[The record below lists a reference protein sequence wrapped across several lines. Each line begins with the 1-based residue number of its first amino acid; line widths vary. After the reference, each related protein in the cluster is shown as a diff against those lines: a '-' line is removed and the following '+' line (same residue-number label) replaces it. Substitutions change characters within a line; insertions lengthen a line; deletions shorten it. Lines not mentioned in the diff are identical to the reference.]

1 LYVFPSTTLARG
13 YEIKISTLE
22 KTMYVYLDE
31 SGDLGF
37 GQGGTKYFTIAFV
50 IVEAPIPFRR
60 CVKAVKTR
68 HHIPRQVELKGST
81 TRGIIKKDLLSRFV
95 RLNMEVH
102 AITVKKENV
111 GPKLRKETN
120 ILYNYMVGLSLVER
134 ILQEPVGAKVFIN
147 VDRRI
152 ISITS
157 GFNFNEY
164 LRYKI
169 WYEGERRDID
179 LEIYH
184 LDSHQTYA
192 IQGID
197 VICNSIF
204 RKYNSNNYDLFNII
218 RGKVRNDKKLF
229 FRK

>member
-1 LYVFPSTTLARG
+1 M
-13 YEIKISTLE
+13 
-22 KTMYVYLDE
+22 MYVYLDE

-50 IVEAPIPFRR
+50 VVKNPVPFRR
-60 CVKAVKTR
+60 CVKRVKEKY
-68 HHIPRQVELKGST
+68 HIPRDVELKGNT
-81 TRGIIKKDLLSRFV
+81 TRALVKEDLLNRFMK
-95 RLNMEVH
+95 LDDMEVH

-111 GPKLRKETN
+111 DPKLRKDPN
-120 ILYNYMVGLSLVER
+120 VLYNYMVGLSLVER
-134 ILQEPVGAKVFIN
+134 ILEEPANARVVIN

-152 ISITS
+152 IAITS

-169 WYEGERRDID
+169 WYERERRDID
-179 LEIYH
+179 LEIQH
-184 LDSHQTYA
+184 LDSHEAYA

-204 RKYNSNNYDLFNII
+204 KKYNSNNYKLFNII
-218 RGKVRNDKKLF
+218 QCKMKSDRKLF
-229 FRK
+229 FGK

>member
-1 LYVFPSTTLARG
+1 MSSSTVERQL
-13 YEIKISTLE
+13 
-22 KTMYVYLDE
+22 YVYLDE

-50 IVEAPIPFRR
+50 IVKDPIPFRR
-60 CVKAVKTR
+60 CVKAVKIK
-68 HHIPRQVELKGST
+68 HDIPREVELKGNT
-81 TRGIIKKDLLSRFV
+81 TRQVIKKDLLARF
-95 RLNMEVH
+95 LKLDMEVH

-111 GPKLRKETN
+111 EPKLRRDTN

-134 ILQEPVGAKVFIN
+134 ILQEPSGAKVVIN
-147 VDRRI
+147 VDRRT

-157 GFNFNEY
+157 GFNFNQY

-169 WYEGERRDID
+169 WYARERQDID

-184 LDSHQTYA
+184 LDSHEAYV
-192 IQGID
+192 IQGTD

-204 RKYNSNNYDLFNII
+204 RKYNSNNYKLFNII
-218 RGKVRNDKKLF
+218 KGKMKSDRRLF
-229 FRK
+229 FGK